1 MLIIPQLYIRNK
13 KSVALERTITPL
25 YDEDPLTMAMRI
37 KDARGEA
44 VFIMDL
50 GIPHVGTSENAQLI
64 SRIKDETG
72 LAVFIGGGFR
82 SIRSI
87 EAYLTMG
94 LKMVILE
101 TVAYQQPTLV
111 SDACKHFPDGVAV
124 HINVQAGRVTIPGW
138 TVAANKTAFD
148 YAEQFGEL
156 GVSTFF
162 YSDVGGDGF
171 MGNENYENI
180 LLFCKK
186 VHRHVM
192 ITSEIRGS
200 ADIERLATLGAP
212 GLDGLVLTRALYEGR
227 IDLNGAIGLV
237 SDLSAASSNDPTIQ
251 DE

>member
-25 YDEDPLTMAMRI
+25 YDEDPFAMAMRI

-44 VFIMDL
+44 VYIIDL
-50 GIPHVGTSENAQLI
+50 GVPHVGSSENAPLI
-64 SRIKDETG
+64 SKIKDETG
-72 LAVFIGGGFR
+72 LTVLIGGAFR

-111 SDACKHFPDGVAV
+111 SDACKHFPDGIAV
-124 HINVQAGRVTIPGW
+124 SINVQAGRVTIPGW
-138 TVAANKTAFD
+138 TVAANKTALD

-156 GVSTFF
+156 GVKTFF
-162 YSDVGGDGF
+162 YSDIGSDGF
-171 MGNENYENI
+171 MGNDNFENI

-186 VHRHVM
+186 VRRQVI
-192 ITSEIRGS
+192 ITSDIHGS
-200 ADIERLATLGAP
+200 SDIEKLTTLGAP
-212 GLDGLVLTRALYEGR
+212 GLDGLILARALYEGR
-227 IDLNGAIGLV
+227 VDLNGAIGLV
-237 SDLSAASSNDPTIQ
+237 TDLSAASSNDPTMQ
-251 DE
+251 EE